1 MVNSDQYLDW
11 NSNEVMYA
19 FKNDS
24 IDGGMVTF
32 NSNHPKWSFVK
43 LNKEEFVERVAEKD
57 PISNISNTGVMYW
70 SKGADY
76 VKYAEQMM
84 QKNIRVNGEFYTS
97 PVFNEAIDDG
107 KLFKIK
113 HIYRFWG
120 TGTPE
125 DLNNFLREFNNV

>member
-1 MVNSDQYLDW
+1 MIEHPRPILL
-11 NSNEVMYA
+11 E
-19 FKNDS
+19 FK
-24 IDGGMVTF
+24 TF
-32 NSNHPKWSFVK
+32 RMRGH
-43 LNKEEFVERVAEKD
+43 EEASGTKYVPQELMDLWAEKD

-113 HIYRFWG
+113 HIDRFWG